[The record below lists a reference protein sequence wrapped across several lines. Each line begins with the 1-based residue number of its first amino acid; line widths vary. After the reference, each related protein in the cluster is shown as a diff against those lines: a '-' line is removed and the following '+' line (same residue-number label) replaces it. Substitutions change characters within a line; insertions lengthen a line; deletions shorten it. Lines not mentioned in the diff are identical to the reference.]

1 MIKPGINPYITPK
14 GLNFAQLKAMI
25 SLRSKKYSELTTDQ
39 LKTLR
44 NIILFALSD
53 EVRFHINQWEA
64 RISQLQEVAKLK
76 GITDTFFS
84 C

>member
-1 MIKPGINPYITPK
+1 
-14 GLNFAQLKAMI
+14 MI

-76 GITDTFFS
+76 GITLEK
-84 C
+84 